1 MKKAKTKMAG
11 AQDIPEDTQEKI
23 KQLQMLEQAL
33 QQLLAQKQAFQ
44 LQLMET
50 ESALKE
56 LEGTNEAYRIIGNI
70 MVLTKKEELNKEL
83 QEKKETTMLRI
94 NALEKQESKTR
105 EKASSLQKDVLAV
118 IRKHE

>member
-1 MKKAKTKMAG
+1 MKKARMKMAG
-11 AQDIPEDTQEKI
+11 AQDIPEETQEKI

-118 IRKHE
+118 IRKRE